1 MGSELQRPSAERA
14 GSDASQTMT
23 QRRRERGRA
32 QSKAGQGSAAQRRAE
47 RRAATGGSR
56 RRFGGRR
63 GLLTGPVDVY
73 LAIADPTR
81 RRLLDLLGTGE
92 RPVNALAAP
101 FRMTRPAISQHL
113 RILRRVGLVDVRK
126 NGRERRYRV
135 RGEKLREVFDWVA
148 HYEKFWTEK
157 LKALGKYL
165 DRQEARDGGKE
176 K

>member
-1 MGSELQRPSAERA
+1 
-14 GSDASQTMT
+14 MT
-23 QRRRERGRA
+23 QRRRRGGA
-32 QSKAGQGSAAQRRAE
+32 QGKAGHGNAAQQRAKRRA
-47 RRAATGGSR
+47 TSDSR

-63 GLLTGPVDVY
+63 GLLAGPVDVY

-126 NGRERRYRV
+126 DGRERRYRV
-135 RGEKLREVFDWVA
+135 RGEKLREVFDWVS

-165 DRQEARDGGKE
+165 DGQETRDGGKE